1 MQRLICVVQ
10 HDGPVERTGGEAR
23 NKVQQG
29 GPDEGPRGG
38 RESARTS
45 RDGVH
50 FHNRTDIG
58 VLRRSAESCNVSGEA
73 VSVGRCEEAGP
84 EGFKGEGKEV
94 NFELIGQRK
103 ATEM

>member
-29 GPDEGPRGG
+29 GPDEGPRGA

-50 FHNRTDIG
+50 FHNRMDIG
-58 VLRRSAESCNVSGEA
+58 VFCWSAESGKVSGEG
-73 VSVGRCEEAGP
+73 VSVGRCEEARP
-84 EGFKGEGKEV
+84 KGFMCEE
-94 NFELIGQRK
+94 IGCSS
-103 ATEM
+103 